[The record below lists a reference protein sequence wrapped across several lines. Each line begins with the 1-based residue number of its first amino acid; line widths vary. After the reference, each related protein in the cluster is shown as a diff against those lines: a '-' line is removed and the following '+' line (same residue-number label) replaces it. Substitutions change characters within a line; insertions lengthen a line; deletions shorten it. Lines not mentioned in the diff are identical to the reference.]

1 VELSVV
7 APCFNEAAG
16 LEQFIKEIQKSL
28 ELNYQIFEL
37 ILVDDGSKDLTWQTI
52 QKLKKSYPF
61 VKGVK
66 LTRNFGHQLAVM
78 AGLSLASGELIAII
92 DADLQDPP
100 SLIPIMAA
108 QITNQIQIVYGQRE
122 SRSGESAFKKISAMA
137 FYRLINLLTLI
148 NIPVDTGDF
157 RVITKKV
164 CDELLKIQDNRP
176 FLRGYFAFLGF
187 ESMPFTYSRNARFA
201 GKSNYPLR
209 KMLQFGLSAFLAFS
223 SAPFNIL
230 LYFGVLLI
238 LAPIILVAF
247 LLFFAGVDNHILL
260 MSLAVAIIVE
270 TQGLILCALFLMGKY
285 LESIHFLS
293 KRMPT
298 YLISIIEA

>member
-1 VELSVV
+1 MELSVV

-16 LEQFIKEIQKSL
+16 LEQFIKEIQKSI
-28 ELNYQIFEL
+28 ESKYHSFEL
-37 ILVDDGSKDLTWQTI
+37 ILIDDGSRDLTWQTI
-52 QKLKKSYPF
+52 QRLKKLYPF

-100 SLIPIMAA
+100 SLIPLMAA

-122 SRSGESAFKKISAMA
+122 SRSGESAFKKISAIA
-137 FYRLINLLTLI
+137 FYRLINLLTTI

-187 ESMPFTYSRNARFA
+187 EAIPFTYSRNVRFA
-201 GKSNYPLR
+201 GKSNYPMR
-209 KMLQFGLSAFLAFS
+209 KMLRFALSAFLAFS

-238 LAPIILVAF
+238 FTPIILVPF
-247 LLFFAGVDNHILL
+247 LLLFGGVGNHILL
-260 MSLAVAIIVE
+260 MSLAIAIIVE